1 MAVLSSAA
9 ATSRIGEVIE
19 TSTSGFI
26 AESDQ
31 LHELPELGA
40 LVGVG
45 GLDGSPTFY
54 GVVAFGATGGI
65 DTSRKAI
72 RRGSAGLEDDA
83 IYARHPELDLILRT
97 IFGVAVIGYGD
108 SETFR
113 HVMPALPVPLVLA
126 AIALAAD
133 ALLIERALGE
143 KDHIAHYVQ
152 VNGVLG
158 VLIIGL
164 WLCLWFSWQGM
175 VVRSLIARARDPK
188 RQ

>member
-1 MAVLSSAA
+1 MWLSIGLWFLIPLTFAV
-9 ATSRIGEVIE
+9 
-19 TSTSGFI
+19 
-26 AESDQ
+26 
-31 LHELPELGA
+31 
-40 LVGVG
+40 
-45 GLDGSPTFY
+45 
-54 GVVAFGATGGI
+54 
-65 DTSRKAI
+65 
-72 RRGSAGLEDDA
+72 AGN
-83 IYARHPELDLILRT
+83 R
-97 IFGVAVIGYGD
+97 
-108 SETFR
+108 
-113 HVMPALPVPLVLA
+113 PALPVPLVLA